1 MKKIKFYGLG
11 GQGAVTAAKVLSH
24 AVSLY
29 QNDYAITTAAGIIS
43 NPKDQQEV
51 DDFLT
56 FDMTFAW
63 QVANNTRLNVAGRNI
78 FDAQPPFVVVYN
90 LPYDAARY
98 NAAGR
103 TLSLELQYTF

>member
-1 MKKIKFYGLG
+1 
-11 GQGAVTAAKVLSH
+11 
-24 AVSLY
+24 
-29 QNDYAITTAAGIIS
+29 
-43 NPKDQQEV
+43 
-51 DDFLT
+51 
-56 FDMTFAW
+56 MTFAW